1 MEQMQFIRK
10 LPEPMEIK
18 QEIPLKE
25 EFRKL
30 KEKRDQ
36 EIADIMTGKDDRFL
50 LIIGPCSADNEPA
63 VLDYCSRLAKVA
75 DEVKDRLF
83 IVPRVY
89 TNKPRTIGKG
99 YKGMLHQ
106 PDPEGKENM
115 MEGIK
120 AIRRMHVHVI
130 EQTGFTCA
138 EEILYPENHRYL
150 SDLLSYG
157 AIGARSVEDQLH
169 RMIASGA
176 GIPVGMKIQL
186 PVICR

>member
-1 MEQMQFIRK
+1 
-10 LPEPMEIK
+10 
-18 QEIPLKE
+18 
-25 EFRKL
+25 
-30 KEKRDQ
+30 
-36 EIADIMTGKDDRFL
+36 
-50 LIIGPCSADNEPA
+50 
-63 VLDYCSRLAKVA
+63 
-75 DEVKDRLF
+75 
-83 IVPRVY
+83 
-89 TNKPRTIGKG
+89 
-99 YKGMLHQ
+99 MLHQ

-176 GIPVGMKIQL
+176 NSGGHEESHIRRPFGDDEFHRGC
-186 PVICR
+186 PE

>member
-75 DEVKDRLF
+75 EEVKDRLF

-99 YKGMLHQ
+99 TKVCCTSR
-106 PDPEGKENM
+106 
-115 MEGIK
+115 
-120 AIRRMHVHVI
+120 IRR
-130 EQTGFTCA
+130 E
-138 EEILYPENHRYL
+138 R
-150 SDLLSYG
+150 
-157 AIGARSVEDQLH
+157 
-169 RMIASGA
+169 
-176 GIPVGMKIQL
+176 KI
-186 PVICR
+186 

>member
-99 YKGMLHQ
+99 YKEIGR
-106 PDPEGKENM
+106 
-115 MEGIK
+115 
-120 AIRRMHVHVI
+120 AHV
-130 EQTGFTCA
+130 
-138 EEILYPENHRYL
+138 
-150 SDLLSYG
+150 
-157 AIGARSVEDQLH
+157 
-169 RMIASGA
+169 
-176 GIPVGMKIQL
+176 
-186 PVICR
+186 

>member
-1 MEQMQFIRK
+1 MDIMEQMKFIRR
-10 LPEPMEIK
+10 LPEPMEMK
-18 QEIPLKE
+18 QEIPLKPE
-25 EFRKL
+25 YAEL
-30 KEKRDQ
+30 KERRDK
-36 EIADIMTGKDDRFL
+36 ELADIMTGKDDRFL
-50 LIIGPCSADNEPA
+50 LIIGPCSADNETA
-63 VLDYCSRLAKVA
+63 VLDYCERLAKAA
-75 DEVKDRLF
+75 DEVKDKLF

-120 AIRRMHVHVI
+120 AIRRMHVRVI
-130 EQTGFTCA
+130 ENTGFTCA

-150 SDLLSYG
+150 SDLLAYG

-169 RMIASGA
+169 RLSLIH
-176 GIPVGMKIQL
+176 I
-186 PVICR
+186 

>member
-99 YKGMLHQ
+99 TKVCCTSR
-106 PDPEGKENM
+106 
-115 MEGIK
+115 
-120 AIRRMHVHVI
+120 IRR
-130 EQTGFTCA
+130 G
-138 EEILYPENHRYL
+138 R
-150 SDLLSYG
+150 
-157 AIGARSVEDQLH
+157 
-169 RMIASGA
+169 
-176 GIPVGMKIQL
+176 KI
-186 PVICR
+186 